1 MRTDTMDSAHEI
13 DDRVQEARR
22 VAEKAVRRGIERLE
36 DLKDEGVHYVKRNP
50 LKAVAVAAGAGL
62 MVGLVTGWIV
72 RRRAS

>member
-1 MRTDTMDSAHEI
+1 MRTDTMDSAPEI